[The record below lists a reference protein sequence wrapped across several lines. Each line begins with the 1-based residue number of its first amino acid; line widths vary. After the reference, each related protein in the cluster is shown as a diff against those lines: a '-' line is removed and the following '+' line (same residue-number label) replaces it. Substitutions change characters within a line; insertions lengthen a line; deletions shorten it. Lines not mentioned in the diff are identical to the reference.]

1 MRRSALFAVA
11 VLLVR
16 CHAGQNQDE
25 RAADTAPAPTR
36 EALPAGE
43 PSAAPTA
50 SEGDARPCA
59 PALRVSARVL
69 AAEWPSRLGQRVLLR
84 VRTERAMGL
93 GETVVVSAG
102 TRFVVLAAPGA
113 RLDGMHTFV
122 VTGSAP
128 ARLGGRVQLPELLLD
143 DSCAS

>member
-1 MRRSALFAVA
+1 VRRSALAVA

-25 RAADTAPAPTR
+25 RTTDTAPAPTR
-36 EALPAGE
+36 EALPAEE

-69 AAEWPSRLGQRVLLR
+69 AAEWPLRLGQRVLLR
-84 VRTERAMGL
+84 VRTVRATGV
-93 GETVVVSAG
+93 GEAVVVSGG

-113 RLDGMHTFV
+113 RLDGVHTFV
-122 VTGSAP
+122 VTGSATV
-128 ARLGGRVQLPELLLD
+128 RLGGRVQLPELLLD